1 MRKHIGKALQKRSSA
16 IRTALDRYNTAAQAL
31 TPPRQTLHWKDV
43 VEYVFLADFDLLRDT
58 RQDISQRPWA
68 TPAGR
73 LAMDLYFKICRAA
86 EEIKRLNVEIP
97 RVATYIRDE
106 DRYLRACEEQVRAFN
121 PQLAHQIT
129 LHRMERGH
137 FNLHHIRRLN
147 DISKLR
153 GFSGTIAPGE
163 STDVSVGASAS
174 TPNIK
179 APDTPDAMVIDEVPV
194 LLSGTI
200 AQNLIQED
208 TQEQLEAEEDEE
220 DAIEEIS
227 QVMYEVLHVSND

>member
-16 IRTALDRYNTAAQAL
+16 IRTALDRYNAAAQAL

-43 VEYVFLADFDLLRDT
+43 VEYVFLVDFDLLRDT

-73 LAMDLYFKICRAA
+73 LAMDLYFKICQAA
-86 EEIKRLNVEIP
+86 EEIQCLNVEIP

-106 DRYLRACEEQVRAFN
+106 DRYLRACEEQVQAFN
-121 PQLAHQIT
+121 PQLAHQIR
-129 LHRMERGH
+129 LHRMERGR
-137 FNLHHIRRLN
+137 FNLHHIHRLQ
-147 DISKLR
+147 DISELQ

-163 STDVSVGASAS
+163 SANASVGASAS

-179 APDTPDAMVIDEVPV
+179 APDTSNAMAIDEAPV
-194 LLSGTI
+194 QQSGSI
-200 AQNLIQED
+200 SQNPIEDD

-220 DAIEEIS
+220 DAVEEVS
-227 QVMYEVLHVSND
+227 RVLYQVLRVSND